1 MFQNFFNKNTTLS
14 SPVKNNPQVDIGA
27 NNQVLKLAINT
38 AQYGRVFQ
46 DRSHSFYLLP
56 RPSDN

>member
-1 MFQNFFNKNTTLS
+1 MNYS
-14 SPVKNNPQVDIGA
+14 SPIRNNPQVNIGA

-46 DRSHSFYLLP
+46 DRSHTFYLVP
-56 RPSDN
+56 RTS